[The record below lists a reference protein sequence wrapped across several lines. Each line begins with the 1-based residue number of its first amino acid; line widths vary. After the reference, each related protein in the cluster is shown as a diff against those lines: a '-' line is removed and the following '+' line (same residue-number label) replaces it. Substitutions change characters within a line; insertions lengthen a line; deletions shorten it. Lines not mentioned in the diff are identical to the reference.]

1 MTEIS
6 RRALIT
12 GATATAATAAFGT
25 VLISPTSLI
34 AKPSLGDAVPSDKNL
49 TNFANLSAALTGV
62 DVSILRPNVDPF
74 GLNAE
79 IYRRANAADAGKLQ
93 TILDKF
99 AGGTIVEQI
108 LVEEGKDE
116 AAKFLMRS
124 IILAWYLGAWY
135 EPKVLRDNAYKPRNT
150 YISTRR
156 YSKEVLIPPTEIISP
171 DAYTN
176 GLVWRV
182 AQAHPMGYSNLQF
195 GYWGQDPP
203 GIEKFIKPLKVDNPK
218 PAPATADPTK
228 AVPK

>member
-1 MTEIS
+1 MTEFS
-6 RRALIT
+6 RRALII

-34 AKPSLGDAVPSDKNL
+34 AKPSPDDAVSSDKNL

-62 DVSILRPNVDPF
+62 DVSILTPNVDPF

-79 IYRRANAADAGKLQ
+79 ISRRANAANAGKLQ

-99 AGGTIVEQI
+99 TGGKTIEQI
-108 LVEEGKDE
+108 LAEEGKDE

-135 EPKVLRDNAYKPRNT
+135 APDDLKKNSYKPRNN
-150 YISTRR
+150 YNSTRR
-156 YSKEVLIPPTEIISP
+156 YSQEVLIRPSEIISP

-195 GYWGQDPP
+195 GYWEKDPP
-203 GIEKFIKPLKVDNPK
+203 GIEKFIKPLKADNPK
-218 PAPATADPTK
+218 PTPATTDSTK

>member
-1 MTEIS
+1 
-6 RRALIT
+6 
-12 GATATAATAAFGT
+12 
-25 VLISPTSLI
+25 
-34 AKPSLGDAVPSDKNL
+34 
-49 TNFANLSAALTGV
+49 
-62 DVSILRPNVDPF
+62 
-74 GLNAE
+74 LNAE

-99 AGGTIVEQI
+99 AGGKTVEQI

-135 EPKVLRDNAYKPRNT
+135 KPDVLKTNVYKPRSYN
-150 YISTRR
+150 STRR

-195 GYWGQDPP
+195 GYWEKDPP
-203 GIEKFIKPLKVDNPK
+203 GIEKFIKPLKADNSK
-218 PAPATADPTK
+218 PAPSTADPTK
-228 AVPK
+228 AVSK

>member
-12 GATATAATAAFGT
+12 GATATAASAAFGT

-34 AKPSLGDAVPSDKNL
+34 AKPSPDDAASSGKNL

-62 DVSILRPNVDPF
+62 DVSILTPNVDPF

-99 AGGTIVEQI
+99 AGGKTVEQI

-135 EPKVLRDNAYKPRNT
+135 KPDVLKTNVYKPRSYN
-150 YISTRR
+150 STRR

-195 GYWGQDPP
+195 GYWEKDPP
-203 GIEKFIKPLKVDNPK
+203 GIEKFIKPLKADNSK
-218 PAPATADPTK
+218 PAPSTADPTK
-228 AVPK
+228 AVSK